1 MVNFSKTIRQEQ
13 QLKIGKLLVTL
24 FIFSLLN
31 TGLFVAPAWANDVNC
46 GAQVNQSLDT
56 CLNLTGMQ
64 VNLEGTITAS
74 SFGFSICFTAE
85 QKQIQYTNL
94 DWSWSVTGP
103 TGVVKAGGKAAGVG
117 LINGPS
123 CGYGNIESVTVDG
136 LTSGTNYTVA
146 VSATNRGSSL
156 SGSGSF
162 TTANSVGGTGS
173 SSVAR
178 PEYKHGGIAVVD
190 STGKVYGVFVGDLDY
205 YADGTKTTTVEYM
218 GCPIGCRMIP
228 QTKADPTTGNVSGMI
243 SQPDRIVTVDE
254 SRTFTVTQTT
264 PSQVTQTQQVTEAVT
279 VSISVPSNSS
289 SFTIADTAS
298 GSINLNPVISP
309 TAQISISAV
318 TIKDDSISDD
328 SVLDDSRALSGTIN
342 YVGDDTSASISESEK
357 QRTES
362 LSISGNKTEQEVLSI
377 IESKPELVEINRWSS
392 MVTGSLRTIRYQF
405 R

>member
-1 MVNFSKTIRQEQ
+1 
-13 QLKIGKLLVTL
+13 
-24 FIFSLLN
+24 
-31 TGLFVAPAWANDVNC
+31 
-46 GAQVNQSLDT
+46 
-56 CLNLTGMQ
+56 
-64 VNLEGTITAS
+64 
-74 SFGFSICFTAE
+74 
-85 QKQIQYTNL
+85 
-94 DWSWSVTGP
+94 
-103 TGVVKAGGKAAGVG
+103 
-117 LINGPS
+117 
-123 CGYGNIESVTVDG
+123 
-136 LTSGTNYTVA
+136 
-146 VSATNRGSSL
+146 
-156 SGSGSF
+156 
-162 TTANSVGGTGS
+162 
-173 SSVAR
+173 
-178 PEYKHGGIAVVD
+178 
-190 STGKVYGVFVGDLDY
+190 
-205 YADGTKTTTVEYM
+205 
-218 GCPIGCRMIP
+218 MIP

-264 PSQVTQTQQVTEAVT
+264 PSQVTQTQQVTQAVT

-392 MVTGSLRTIRYQF
+392 MVIGSLRTIRYQF